1 MPSRVREVALL
12 RGLGYTFREIA
23 RQLDVSPQAVTHT
36 LSRYRRSAKALEG
49 TAELQG
55 LSARAR
61 SFLSDLGISCRAEAH
76 GKDVLMLLRGR
87 ANCGR
92 KTLDEIAAWLGEEC
106 EARVVSPA
114 HSSDKVLYS
123 SADPAFVR
131 SDELGDNL
139 SV

>member
-1 MPSRVREVALL
+1 MHLKSGNFVHATASVFDVERMPSRVREVALL

-23 RQLDVSPQAVTHT
+23 RKLDVSPQAVTHP

-92 KTLDEIAAWLGEEC
+92 KTLEEIAAWLGEEC
-106 EARVVSPA
+106 ETPGA
-114 HSSDKVLYS
+114 KIQ
-123 SADPAFVR
+123 
-131 SDELGDNL
+131 
-139 SV
+139 